1 MPMKENWRHLTG
13 WRMIGLGLVC
23 LFIGGVFVTP
33 SRANMGV
40 NPILPGGSNIKPEG
54 DTPIQMTAEKV
65 VLTVHKTTDMDN
77 GNPQLG
83 GVEYYPCF
91 PVLKRV

>member
-1 MPMKENWRHLTG
+1 MNTLPRHFL
-13 WRMIGLGLVC
+13 LLLVC
-23 LFIGGVFVTP
+23 ALVLTCVLFEPLAPAPVRADLGVQ
-33 SRANMGV
+33 
-40 NPILPGGSNIKPEG
+40 PILPGGSNIKPEG
-54 DTPIQMTAEKV
+54 ETQIQMTAEKV